1 MDEEDAQ
8 ISKIA
13 AFILV
18 VIIVILATILL
29 GCGTKQTSVAREVET
44 EADVYW
50 CLGACGGARTQHEV
64 DSTKTMEKDDE

>member
-13 AFILV
+13 ACILV

-29 GCGTKQTSVAREVET
+29 GCKTTET
-44 EADVYW
+44 EQQAGMSACIICV
-50 CLGACGGARTQHEV
+50 GAGVSH
-64 DSTKTMEKDDE
+64 STKTTENDDE